1 MKKFLFFLLLSFAM
15 TAVAQQRVG
24 RSELFR
30 PIPMG
35 PLETVIPDAEKEGFA
50 VVTLEAHD
58 VWGDGTGYQMFLD
71 STATQYG
78 VSIPETGPL
87 VSGCNVPADL
97 LGKFTH
103 RIPYGTILSC
113 ELEPQQMVVDGMST
127 IWLPPGVYDYCVTN
141 PEPGFNIWIAG
152 GELARGTFHFES
164 GVNYHFKVSVGG
176 SGDIVE
182 RLFLPGPTPNAIDEP
197 LAGLHVYGIEGA
209 VRIETSSLVQVV
221 LYDLYGRHFA
231 SQRVDGEATLD
242 ASPGVYLLQ
251 AYNSEGS
258 RSVKVQVK

>member
-1 MKKFLFFLLLSFAM
+1 MKRFLFFLLLSFAV

-24 RSELFR
+24 RSELSR

-35 PLETVIPDAEKEGFA
+35 PLETVIPDAEKKGFA

-58 VWGDGTGYQMFLD
+58 VWGDGTGYQVFLD
-71 STATQYG
+71 STATQFG
-78 VSIPETGPL
+78 VSIPEMGPL
-87 VSGCNVPADL
+87 VYGCDVPADL

-127 IWLPPGVYDYCVTN
+127 IRLPVGVYDYCVTN
-141 PEPGFNIWIAG
+141 PQPGVNIWIAG
-152 GELARGTFHFES
+152 GELARGTFHFE
-164 GVNYHFKVSVGG
+164 VMNYYIRVSRL
-176 SGDIVE
+176 GDGDTVE
-182 RLFLPGPTPNAIDEP
+182 IHVPTSPAPDATDEP
-197 LAGLHVYGIEGA
+197 LAGLNVYGIEGA
-209 VRIETSSLVQVV
+209 VRIETSSPVQVV
-221 LYDLYGRHFA
+221 LYDLYGRHCA

>member
-1 MKKFLFFLLLSFAM
+1 MKKSLFFLLLSFAM

-24 RSELFR
+24 RSELSR

-58 VWGDGTGYQMFLD
+58 VWGDGTGYQVFLD
-71 STATQYG
+71 STATQFG

-87 VSGCNVPADL
+87 VYGCDVPADL

-113 ELEPQQMVVDGMST
+113 VLEPQQMVVDGMST
-127 IWLPPGVYDYCVTN
+127 VWLPPGVYDYCVTN
-141 PEPGFNIWIAG
+141 PQPGVNIWIAG
-152 GELARGTFHFES
+152 GELGRGTHHFTAGS
-164 GVNYHFKVSVGG
+164 CYIRVVSQG
-176 SGDIVE
+176 SGDGVE
-182 RLFLPGPTPNAIDEP
+182 IHHIPSPPPDAIDEP
-197 LAGLHVYGIEGA
+197 LAALHVYGIEGA
-209 VRIETSSLVQVV
+209 VRIETSSPVQVV
-221 LYDLYGRHFA
+221 LYDLYGRHCA
-231 SQRVDGEATLD
+231 SQHVDGETTFD